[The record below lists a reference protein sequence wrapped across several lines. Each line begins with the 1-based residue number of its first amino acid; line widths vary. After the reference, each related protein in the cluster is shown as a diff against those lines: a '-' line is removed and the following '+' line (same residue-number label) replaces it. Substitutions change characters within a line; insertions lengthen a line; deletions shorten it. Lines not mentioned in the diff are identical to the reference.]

1 MILMVLIASVLIA
14 GVTLYQY
21 REQSRDYHSVRLDRK
36 EAQIKQSI
44 EYALKETTYPVIT
57 DNCWY

>member
-1 MILMVLIASVLIA
+1 MILLVLIASVLIA

-21 REQSRDYHSVRLDRK
+21 REQSKDYHEVRLDRK

-44 EYALKETTYPVIT
+44 EYA
-57 DNCWY
+57 